1 MAKINNWS
9 LIHMRNSEYDA
20 PETRKVYFA
29 GEVYGHSFF
38 DDGERIVTS
47 EIVGFKGN
55 KFYTFSGT
63 EYELGDVSIEYENKY
78 PNAHERLMKSLE

>member
-38 DDGERIVTS
+38 E
-47 EIVGFKGN
+47 E
-55 KFYTFSGT
+55 
-63 EYELGDVSIEYENKY
+63 VS
-78 PNAHERLMKSLE
+78 

>member
-29 GEVYGHSFF
+29 GEVYDLQF
-38 DDGERIVTS
+38 
-47 EIVGFKGN
+47 
-55 KFYTFSGT
+55 FYT
-63 EYELGDVSIEYENKY
+63 Y
-78 PNAHERLMKSLE
+78 